1 MEFDREPPVVL
12 PSQERG
18 RRWPALPVGVERF
31 VQQLVQCAT
40 PHPTLAPLDGCCGA
54 SSCENPPRHR
64 QHVIFDLMC
73 C

>member
-40 PHPTLAPLDGCCGA
+40 PHPTLAPLDGHCRV
-54 SSCENPPRHR
+54 NNR
-64 QHVIFDLMC
+64 QSLCSILVP
-73 C
+73 